1 MLQARWPQSHAVRH
15 LRQHRRTFAMQPSR
29 QQLTMKSRS
38 GYGLSELMAYSIGD
52 RSGPLSRLLAEGA
65 LSPVFQPIVAL
76 SDGTIHAHEALIR
89 GPQGMPLHTPDAMLA
104 AARKEGLLQ
113 DFEVACVVF
122 ALQRWIALQQSGRL
136 FVNISAAALMRCF
149 QGRLGDEIAACVRAY
164 GLQPAMIV
172 FEVTEHEHVTD
183 IPQLVQVAS
192 QMHAAGMTFA
202 LDDFGDGR
210 SSLRLWSE
218 LSPDIVKIDK
228 YFTRNI
234 SQHAKKLKTVR
245 ALMQIAET
253 FGTCLVAEG
262 AETGDDLRVLR
273 DLGIS
278 YAQGYFLGRP
288 EPLPKSRID
297 AEAAQVLDDSRVAV
311 MPSMRV
317 VSSPRRLNE
326 VPMVPV
332 ESVAAG
338 ASNDDVAAL
347 FRSNPTWHAVALVE
361 AGRPIALLGRQQ
373 FLDRYAKL
381 YFREIYGRKPC
392 ITFANTSPTLI
403 ELDHDVDDLIGV
415 LTSPD
420 QRYLNEGFIYVE
432 NGLYRGLGTGHQ
444 LVRQVTE
451 SRIEA
456 ARHANPLTLLP
467 GNIPISEHID
477 RLLAAGAEFVACYA
491 DLNCFKPYN
500 DYYGYWRGDEVIKL
514 LAAALSKHCDPRRD
528 FLGHVGGD
536 DFVMLFQSTDWEHRC
551 ESMVSEF
558 NAAAIELYDDGARE
572 AGGIQAED
580 RHGIPRFFEFTTLYM
595 GAVPVGSGCSFRRAA
610 DVASAAARAK
620 QSAKAGSLSIFVEH
634 QERIPM
640 AGQPAIGEQHVRD

>member
-1 MLQARWPQSHAVRH
+1 
-15 LRQHRRTFAMQPSR
+15 
-29 QQLTMKSRS
+29 MKSRP
-38 GYGLSELMAYSIGD
+38 GTGLSELMSYSIGD
-52 RSGPLSRLLAEGA
+52 RSGPLSRLLDEGA

-76 SDGTIHAHEALIR
+76 GDGSIHAHEALIR
-89 GPQGMPLHTPDAMLA
+89 GPQGMPLQSPDAMLA

-136 FVNISAAALMRCF
+136 FVNISAVALVRCF

-192 QMHAAGMTFA
+192 QVHAAGMTFA

-228 YFTRNI
+228 YFTRDI

-262 AETGDDLRVLR
+262 VETGDDLRVLR

-288 EPLPKSRID
+288 QPLPKSRLG
-297 AEAAQVLDDSRVAV
+297 AEAAQVLDDNRVAV
-311 MPSMRV
+311 MPAMRV
-317 VSSPRRLNE
+317 ASSPRRLSQ
-326 VPMVPV
+326 VPIVAV
-332 ESVAAG
+332 EPVAAG
-338 ASNDDVAAL
+338 ASNDVVAAL
-347 FRSNPTWHAVALVE
+347 FRSNPGWHAVALVE
-361 AGRPIALLGRQQ
+361 ADRPIALLGRQQ
-373 FLDRYAKL
+373 FLDRYAKQ

-392 ITFANTSPTLI
+392 IAFANTSPTLI

-415 LTSPD
+415 LTSQD
-420 QRYLNEGFIYVE
+420 QRYLSEGFIYVE

-477 RLLAAGAEFVACYA
+477 RLLLSGAEFVASYA
-491 DLNCFKPYN
+491 DLNCFKPFN

-514 LAAALSKHCDPRRD
+514 LAAVTSRHCDPRRD

-536 DFVMLFQSTDWEHRC
+536 DFVMLFQSSDWERRC
-551 ESMVSEF
+551 EAMVSDF
-558 NAAAIELYDDGARE
+558 NAAAIQLYDDEART
-572 AGGIQAED
+572 AGGIHAED
-580 RHGIPRFFEFTTLYM
+580 RHGVGRFFAFTSLYM
-595 GAVPVGSGCSFRRAA
+595 GAVPVGPGGGFRRAA

-620 QSAKAGSLSIFVEH
+620 QSAKSHGLSIYVE
-634 QERIPM
+634 Q
-640 AGQPAIGEQHVRD
+640 QVRAPLGLDGSTGAD